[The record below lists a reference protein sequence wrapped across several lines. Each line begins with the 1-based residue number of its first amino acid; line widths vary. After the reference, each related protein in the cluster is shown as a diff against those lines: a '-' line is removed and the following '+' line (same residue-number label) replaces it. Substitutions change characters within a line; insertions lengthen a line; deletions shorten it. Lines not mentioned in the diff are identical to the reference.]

1 MFGWKEEVVTLV
13 GCDEVDS
20 AVVLEGNWLCVC
32 LGGLDL
38 SKRVAGRFGF
48 SGFSGRSSLGLQ

>member
-48 SGFSGRSSLGLQ
+48 SGRSSLGLQ